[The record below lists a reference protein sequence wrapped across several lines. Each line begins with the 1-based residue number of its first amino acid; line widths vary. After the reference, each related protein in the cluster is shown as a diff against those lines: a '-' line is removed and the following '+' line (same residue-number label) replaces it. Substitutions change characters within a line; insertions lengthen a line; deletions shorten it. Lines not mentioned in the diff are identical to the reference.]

1 MYSIPGN
8 RAEVERLISA
18 SNALTKIDDQ
28 LRNEK
33 YELNQSDAG
42 FEVLQNELF
51 GDKNPLNKLLRA
63 GNDGITKFM
72 EDSKSSA
79 DAMQLAIQTLINDA
93 SINDPALAAK
103 LQDIEDAINSSYS
116 SGSPVDTRDIE
127 RLIAKLGVDTKTEVA
142 RLEQVFEKVLE
153 FNVYKNQKLIVA
165 EIVDSGETTIDG
177 TKLAIENLLSDTER
191 IIYFHF

>member
-8 RAEVERLISA
+8 RAEVERLIRA

-63 GNDGITKFM
+63 GINDLSITSVKI
-72 EDSKSSA
+72 DTDA
-79 DAMQLAIQTLINDA
+79 QAMQAALQTLITNA
-93 SINDPALAAK
+93 ATNDPALAAK
-103 LQDIEDAINSSYS
+103 
-116 SGSPVDTRDIE
+116 
-127 RLIAKLGVDTKTEVA
+127 
-142 RLEQVFEKVLE
+142 
-153 FNVYKNQKLIVA
+153 
-165 EIVDSGETTIDG
+165 
-177 TKLAIENLLSDTER
+177 
-191 IIYFHF
+191 